1 MKVLKMEIVNHLENV
16 TLPAMR
22 GQVVM
27 LRKELEDIQSLIV
40 DKAEK
45 LDIRQVER
53 LLRISEDEL
62 LNIERSIKATRLE
75 IKEAVRDIKIART
88 TCKTLS

>member
-88 TCKTLS
+88 T